1 MESTIAGW
9 LVACPTL
16 TPGESALRTWMII
29 SAVMY
34 TFGGLSFLLG
44 QNTLLQNINRTSELL
59 FKDRFPLMPL
69 STEKFWLTLTG
80 SMMLMLVVMCIYAAV
95 DPVRYSAMVVVILF
109 SKGFSSSQYLFYF
122 LKEKRYF
129 GYLVGLFTDG
139 PLFLVTLYFFL
150 RA

>member
-1 MESTIAGW
+1 MHYLLSGLIAG
-9 LVACPTL
+9 VPL

-29 SAVMY
+29 SVVLYAS
-34 TFGGLSFLLG
+34 GGASFLLG
-44 QNTLLQNINRTSELL
+44 QNLLLENINRISSLL

-80 SMMLMLVVMCIYAAV
+80 SMMLMLVVLCTYAAA

-109 SKGFSSSQYLFYF
+109 SKAFSSCQYFYYF
-122 LKEKRYF
+122 HKEKRYF
-129 GYLVGLFTDG
+129 GYLVGLLTDG
-139 PLFLVTLYFFL
+139 PLFLITLFFFI